1 MSYMKKRYLAMVLF
15 LVPSLILIAIFIAYP
30 FVQSILYSFTDWDGI
45 SPETNFVGFKNFID
59 LFHDRSFLSALKA
72 TFFFTFFG
80 MLILNPCALLLALA
94 LNMHLKGQNALRAMF
109 YLPMTI
115 SMVVVSNIWNII
127 LSYDGYVNTILRSI
141 GWEDGAKN
149 WLSDYGVTLWV
160 VLGILVWQS
169 LGRDM
174 IFYLAGLQS
183 ISPDLYE
190 AAKID
195 GAGPGQ
201 RLVRITVPML
211 MPTITVVTFLQLSSL
226 VRVFDL
232 PMLLTNGGPGNLTV
246 TVALLIYNQAFK
258 YTTAGYATTTGVVLM
273 LIVGIISCVQLRLTR
288 SREVEV

>member
-1 MSYMKKRYLAMVLF
+1 MSYIKKRYWAMVLF
-15 LVPSLILIAIFIAYP
+15 ILPALLLIALFIAYP
-30 FVQSILYSFTDWDGI
+30 FIQSIIYSFTDWDGI
-45 SPETNFVGFKNFID
+45 SQNAQFVGFKNFID
-59 LFHDRSFLSALKA
+59 LFQDRSFVAALKA

-94 LNMHLKGQNALRAMF
+94 LNTSIKGRNALRAMF

-115 SMVVVSNIWNII
+115 SSVVVANIWGII
-127 LSYDGYVNTILRSI
+127 LSYDGYINAILAAL
-141 GWEDGAKN
+141 GQEGAARD
-149 WLSDYGVTLWV
+149 WLSDYGATLWV

-174 IFYLAGLQS
+174 IFYLAGLQA
-183 ISPDLYE
+183 IPQDLYE

-195 GAGPGQ
+195 GAGARQ
-201 RLVRITVPML
+201 RLLHITIPLL

-232 PMLLTNGGPGNLTV
+232 PMLLTKGGPGNLTV
-246 TVALLIYNQAFK
+246 TVAMLIYNQAFK

-273 LIVGIISCVQLRLTR
+273 LIVGLISFVQLRLTR
-288 SREVEV
+288 TREVEV